1 MDQDAERTI
10 LEARD
15 EVGRRAQTSLV
26 RLRSEGKPPAEIAAA
41 LKAETGLELSP
52 EAVERVMRQVAGP
65 AAPQAEGAD
74 PTFFSGYLGGG

>member
-1 MDQDAERTI
+1 MEQDAERTI

-15 EVGRRAQTSLV
+15 EVGRQALTCLV

-52 EAVERVMRQVAGP
+52 EAVEHVMRQVAGP
-65 AAPQAEGAD
+65 AAPQAEGGD
-74 PTFFSGYLGGG
+74 PAFFSGYLGGG